1 MKSDCYFDECKD
13 CIWREHNNDL
23 VGCLGNRLNLAWHKL
38 LLEMPLIN
46 KLIEKEKYCT
56 WFEKE

>member
-13 CIWREHNNDL
+13 CVWKSHNNML
-23 VGCLGNRLNLAWHKL
+23 LGCLGSRIGLAWHRF

-46 KLIEKEKYCT
+46 GLIDRHKFCHWFIKE
-56 WFEKE
+56 